1 MSKLTETKTWG
12 MCYYIYILKAGKDK
26 NTNDRKKTK
35 TKKAETQKDNHNNK
49 RFNIDM
55 SGQFHNLVMLLK
67 RRQGS
72 HLPGI
77 LNHPSQQ
84 VQLQPLHVDQLL
96 RSHTPDVWLGELPFF
111 NTFLMIRSHTN

>member
-1 MSKLTETKTWG
+1 MGYVLLHIHSKSWKRQK
-12 MCYYIYILKAGKDK
+12 YK
-26 NTNDRKKTK
+26 RQKKTK
-35 TKKAETQKDNHNNK
+35 TKKAETQKDNNNNK

-77 LNHPSQQ
+77 LDHPSQQ

-96 RSHTPDVWLGELPFF
+96 RSHAPDVWLGELPFF
-111 NTFLMIRSHTN
+111 NPFFNDQKSQKLVLHFNF

>member
-35 TKKAETQKDNHNNK
+35 TKKAETQNNNNK